1 MDLINLEIDRIIIHQ
16 VYQRDLDSKAI
27 PPLQSHEYTRFDKT
41 AMTTF
46 KTRVREALGRDS
58 KAVKMDIVNQANNDM
73 ASIVNRMIEQD
84 DATFAA
90 SSYDIALKLT
100 EAQKARSIPGGIV
113 VIFTGRQGHP
123 HRKFLGIIKAEIH
136 SAYEKEVNET
146 TKEISLKFV
155 EEVLLTP
162 ATKLYK
168 TAGFFEKNEYEAQC
182 EDLNEKW
189 SVLVSDSQI
198 NQTDGKAAAQYFYS
212 RFLGCGYPKTS
223 ARDTKNF
230 YDATCSFIKKLNI
243 DPIQRNDLLN
253 ALITYLK
260 VEKSSTI
267 SASEFSL
274 RFFSDVDTRDEFSIH
289 MEKQGV
295 PSTDI
300 TKDITHIESNLR
312 FRKISFGGNVKIL
325 APAEAF
331 KALVS
336 IEPIEGDID
345 EYGMHAEWT
354 KVIIKDKVI
363 QQE

>member
-16 VYQRDLDSKAI
+16 VYQRDLEGKI
-27 PPLQSHEYTRFDKT
+27 VTPLQSHEYTRFDKT
-41 AMTTF
+41 AMSTF
-46 KTRVREALGRDS
+46 KARVREALGRDS
-58 KAVKMDIVNQANNDM
+58 KAVKMEIVNQDDKDM
-73 ASIVNRMIEQD
+73 ASIVNRIIDQSDENF
-84 DATFAA
+84 AT
-90 SSYDIALKLT
+90 SSYDIALKLAQ
-100 EAQKARSIPGGIV
+100 AQKARSLPGGIV
-113 VIFTGRQGHP
+113 VIFTGKQGHP
-123 HRKFLGIIKAEIH
+123 HKKFLGIIKAEVH
-136 SAYEKEVNET
+136 SAYEKEVNEHT
-146 TKEISLKFV
+146 NEISLKFV

-168 TAGFFEKNEYEAQC
+168 TAGFFEKDEHNPQH

-189 SVLVSDSQI
+189 SVMVSDSQI

-223 ARDTKNF
+223 ARETKGF
-230 YDATCSFIKKLNI
+230 YDATCAFLKKLNI
-243 DPIQRNDLLN
+243 DPVQRNDLLN

-260 VEKSSTI
+260 VEKSPTI
-267 SASEFSL
+267 SVSEFAS
-274 RFFSDVDTRDEFSIH
+274 RFFSDVDTQDEFSSY
-289 MEKQGV
+289 MEKQGI
-295 PSTDI
+295 PSTSF
-300 TKDITHIESNLR
+300 TKDITHIESNLK

-325 APAEAF
+325 APSEAF

-345 EYGMHAEWT
+345 EYGMHPEWT